1 MMIFL
6 NKLCL
11 FKIGK
16 IYTVLSFS
24 SIEFEF
30 DLAASILRFH
40 ELSVLVNVSA
50 SECRLV

>member
-1 MMIFL
+1 MPNVFFSIYCM
-6 NKLCL
+6 
-11 FKIGK
+11 
-16 IYTVLSFS
+16 YTVISSS

-50 SECRLV
+50 SEYRLV